1 MPVIS
6 KAPDATV
13 FLSTAALIIGIFLAA
28 TAAALVASLPDD
40 PKQLARPVDKL
51 DNEARYRRLL
61 RASLFSLLIANTVG
75 TLFSFT
81 LLLADTLT
89 AVQSAW
95 IWVAF
100 SYTLLAIVANLSAV
114 SLIYLMPM
122 RAHRRRH
129 HDRVAGDTPRESE
142 QSEGD
147 S

>member
-28 TAAALVASLPDD
+28 TAAALVASLPND
-40 PKQLARPVDKL
+40 PQQLARPVDKL
-51 DNEARYRRLL
+51 DNETRYRRLL
-61 RASLFSLLIANTVG
+61 RAALFSLLIVNTVG

-89 AVQSAW
+89 AVQPAW

-100 SYTLLAIVANLSAV
+100 SYTLLVIVANLSAV

-122 RAHRRRH
+122 
-129 HDRVAGDTPRESE
+129 
-142 QSEGD
+142 
-147 S
+147 

>member
-40 PKQLARPVDKL
+40 PKQLARPVDEL

-61 RASLFSLLIANTVG
+61 RASLFSLLTVNTVG

-89 AVQSAW
+89 EVQSAW

-100 SYTLLAIVANLSAV
+100 SYTLLVIVANLSAV

-129 HDRVAGDTPRESE
+129 RDRVASDTPREPE
-142 QSEGD
+142 QSEG
-147 S
+147 

>member
-61 RASLFSLLIANTVG
+61 RASLFSLLIVNTVG
-75 TLFSFT
+75 TLFSLT

-100 SYTLLAIVANLSAV
+100 SYTLLVIVANLSAV

-129 HDRVAGDTPRESE
+129 HDRVAGHTPREPE
-142 QSEGD
+142 QSEG
-147 S
+147 

>member
-51 DNEARYRRLL
+51 GNEARYRRLL
-61 RASLFSLLIANTVG
+61 RASLFSLLIVNTVG

-100 SYTLLAIVANLSAV
+100 SYTLLVIVANLSAV

-129 HDRVAGDTPRESE
+129 HDRVAGDKPREPE
-142 QSEGD
+142 HSEGD
-147 S
+147 G